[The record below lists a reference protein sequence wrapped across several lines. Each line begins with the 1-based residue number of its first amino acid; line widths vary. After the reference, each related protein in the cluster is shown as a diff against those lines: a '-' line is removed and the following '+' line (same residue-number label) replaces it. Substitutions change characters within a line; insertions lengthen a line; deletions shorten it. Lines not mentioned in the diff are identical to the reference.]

1 MPGETGAWDAA
12 VPPIIDA
19 VTMPRTLIKA
29 CSTSGKAFTLN
40 RDYDQLTRKIKGDP
54 TANVPDAALREAFC
68 AYLVAKG
75 SSKEVL
81 MGDEAAGTLY
91 GSAGPKEQGK
101 NCDVIG
107 KGSEIV
113 VGEGKGDDVPKAV
126 MEQLPCAADRLNVR
140 GELRA
145 VSAGIIVS
153 PPPRN
158 FLYPLGGFGGN
169 RGPERQWMVAEHPE
183 HFVDLLR
190 ECRQRNPPLNPNFVY
205 LLYQQFNNAYNPS
218 GWAVPAFGDRF
229 LFQHTRSGDWGHP
242 QRHILRGTQSALV
255 RIVYAK

>member
-1 MPGETGAWDAA
+1 MPGEEDAGKA
-12 VPPIIDA
+12 VAPPIIDA
-19 VTMPRTLIKA
+19 VTMPQALIKA

-40 RDYDQLTRKIKGDP
+40 RDYDQVTRKIKGDP

-75 SSKEVL
+75 SSREVL
-81 MGDEAAGTLY
+81 MGDEAVSLLHP
-91 GSAGPKEQGK
+91 SAGPKDQGK

-107 KGSEIV
+107 KGTEIV

-126 MEQLPCAADRLNVR
+126 MEQLPCAVNRLNVR
-140 GELRA
+140 GELRT
-145 VSAGIIVS
+145 VSAAIIVS

-158 FLYPLGGFGGN
+158 FLYPLGGFGGK
-169 RGPERQWMVAEHPE
+169 RGTEREWMVAEDRE
-183 HFVDLLR
+183 KFVDLLR

-229 LFQHTRSGDWGHP
+229 LFQHTRSGGWGHP